1 MLDIVGIAVAG
12 PAQALGHH
20 GGELQSVQ
28 LGVAAI
34 VGKSPEDVAAA
45 EVVALEGQGD
55 PVNILRAVRPGLGQ
69 AGRQILNPHS
79 NGILRAICASRSIWY

>member
-20 GGELQSVQ
+20 GGELKGVQ

-34 VGKSPEDVAAA
+34 VGKGLGDVAAA
-45 EVVALEGQGD
+45 EVVALESQGD
-55 PVNILRAVRPGLGQ
+55 PVYILRAVRPGL
-69 AGRQILNPHS
+69 
-79 NGILRAICASRSIWY
+79 